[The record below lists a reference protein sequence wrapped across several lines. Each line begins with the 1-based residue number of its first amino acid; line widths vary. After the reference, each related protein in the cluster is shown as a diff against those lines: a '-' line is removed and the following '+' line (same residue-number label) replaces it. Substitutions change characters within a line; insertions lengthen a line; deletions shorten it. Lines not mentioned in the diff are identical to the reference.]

1 MPKKERT
8 SDSTMNNM
16 YDVIPLRRML
26 VPPTMMVPLLIGR
39 SATLSAADHSLRGNH
54 YVLCVPQKREI
65 ENKRN
70 PSASDLYR
78 YGTICDIVQHF
89 PLPDGNMRLLLQGLF
104 RVKVDRFTRIGDQLR
119 ATYTLAPKTGMLI
132 GPRTTAY
139 MRNLKNAFETYA
151 KLNKNLPDELMKDF
165 ENLTEPEDCFYF
177 ILTYIEQD
185 LKTKERLFEI
195 DDLDDSIQALLR
207 VLHTEIEIMK
217 LERQIEG
224 KVKQTLSKLQKEY
237 YLTEQLK
244 IIHKELGISKE
255 AEDELIELRKLV
267 EKANLSP
274 EARLHAEEEL
284 KKLSRL
290 TQHAQDYSVI
300 YSYVNWILELPW
312 DLKKSKDINL
322 QTAEDILNEDHY
334 GLEKV
339 KDRIVEYL
347 AVLKMS
353 QKTTGQILCFVGPP
367 GVGKTSLGKSIARA
381 LDRDFIRISL
391 GGVRDEAEI
400 RGHRR
405 TYVAALPGVIMQSMK
420 KAGSTNPLI
429 MMDEIDKMSMD
440 FRGDPS
446 AALLEVLDPEQNFN
460 FRDHYLDFG
469 YDLSH
474 VLFITTANHLGSI
487 PRPLIDRMEIL
498 YLPGYTQYEKLNIAK
513 RHLIPKQLE
522 KHDVAGR
529 IDIEFEDLSIEK
541 IIALYTREAGVRE
554 LERKISAVIRK
565 IVKKYMK
572 DNAQTI
578 YKVTPI
584 DIETYLGIPE
594 HLYSEINREDAIG
607 VVTGLAWTSA
617 GGETLQV
624 ETVKMKG
631 DGKIKLTGNL
641 GEVMKESAQAAYSF
655 ARKHAGEYGIEE
667 DFNKK
672 YDVHLHI
679 PEGAIPKDGP
689 SAGVTM
695 VTSIVSVLSD
705 RPVDHNIAMTGEI
718 TLSGKVLPIGGLA
731 EKMIAAKRA
740 GITTLIIP
748 EKNRPSL
755 IEIAAE
761 IKEGMTINFAET
773 IDDVL
778 KLALK

>member
-1 MPKKERT
+1 MPSKNNT
-8 SDSTMNNM
+8 SDKKMNNT

-26 VPPTMMVPLLIGR
+26 VAPTMMVPLLIGR
-39 SATLSAADHSLRGNH
+39 SATLSAADHSLRGSH

-78 YGTICDIVQHF
+78 YGTICNIVQHF

-104 RVKVDRFTRIGDQLR
+104 RVKVERFTRVGDQLR
-119 ATYTLAPKTGMLI
+119 ATYSLAPKTAMPG
-132 GPRTTAY
+132 GPRVTAF

-165 ENLTEPEDCFYF
+165 ESLTEPEDCFYF

-195 DDLDDSIQALLR
+195 EDLDASIQALLR
-207 VLHTEIEIMK
+207 ILHTEIEIMK

-244 IIHKELGISKE
+244 IIHKELGITKE
-255 AEDELIELRKLV
+255 AEDELIELRKQV

-274 EARLHAEEEL
+274 EARQHAEEEL

-300 YSYVNWILELPW
+300 YGYINWILELPW
-312 DLKKSKDINL
+312 EPKKSKDINL

-460 FRDHYLDFG
+460 FRDHFLDFG

-513 RHLIPKQLE
+513 RHLIPKQIE
-522 KHDVAGR
+522 KHEVAGK
-529 IDIEFEDLSIEK
+529 IDIEFEDLAIEK

-554 LERKISAVIRK
+554 LERKIAAVIRK
-565 IVKKYMK
+565 IVKNFMK
-572 DNAQTI
+572 DNAQVRYI
-578 YKVTPI
+578 ISPA
-584 DIETYLGIPE
+584 DIEIYLGIPE
-594 HLYSEINREDAIG
+594 HLYSEINREDAVG
-607 VVTGLAWTSA
+607 VVTGLAWTSV

-705 RPVDHNIAMTGEI
+705 RPVDHNVAMTGEI

-755 IEIAAE
+755 SEIAAE
-761 IKEGMTINFAET
+761 IKDGLIIHFAET

-778 KLALK
+778 NLALK

>member
-1 MPKKERT
+1 MPKLKKVGEVQ
-8 SDSTMNNM
+8 MNTT
-16 YDVIPLRRML
+16 YDVIPLRRMIIA
-26 VPPTMMVPLLIGR
+26 PTMIVPLLIGR
-39 SATLSAADHSLRGNH
+39 SATLSAADHSLKGNH
-54 YVLCVPQKREI
+54 YVICVPQKRDLD
-65 ENKRN
+65 NQKN
-70 PSASDLYR
+70 PTASDLYR
-78 YGTICDIVQHF
+78 YGTICNIVQHF
-89 PLPDGNMRLLLQGLF
+89 PLPDGNMRLLLHGLF
-104 RVKVDRFTRIGDQLR
+104 RVRIDRFVRVGDQLR
-119 ATYTLAPKTGMLI
+119 ATYSLAPMTRI
-132 GPRTTAY
+132 PSSPRGTAY
-139 MRNLKNAFETYA
+139 LRNLKNAFENYA
-151 KLNKNLPDELMKDF
+151 KLNKNLPDELLKDF
-165 ENLTEPEDCFYF
+165 DSLTQLEDCFYF

-185 LKTKERLFEI
+185 LKTKERIYEI
-195 DDLDDSIQALLR
+195 DNLSESIQALLR
-207 VLHTEIEIMK
+207 ILHNEVEIMK

-244 IIHKELGISKE
+244 IIHKELGITKE
-255 AEDELIELRKLV
+255 AEDELIELRKQV

-274 EARLHAEEEL
+274 EARQHAEEEL
-284 KKLSRL
+284 KKLERL

-300 YSYVNWILELPW
+300 YGYINWILEIPW
-312 DLKKSKDINL
+312 DPRKSKDIDL

-339 KDRIVEYL
+339 KERIVEFL
-347 AVLKMS
+347 AVMKMS

-460 FRDHYLDFG
+460 FRDHFLDFG

-522 KHDVAGR
+522 KHEVNGKL
-529 IDIEFEDLSIEK
+529 DIKFEDMAIEK
-541 IIALYTREAGVRE
+541 IISLYTREAGVRE

-565 IVKKYMK
+565 IVKNYMK
-572 DNAQTI
+572 DSKMSKFKIKPQ
-578 YKVTPI
+578 
-584 DIETYLGIPE
+584 DIEKYLGIPE
-594 HLYSEINREDAIG
+594 HLYSDINREDAVGI
-607 VVTGLAWTSA
+607 VTGLAWTSA

-631 DGKIKLTGNL
+631 EGKIKLTGNL
-641 GEVMKESAQAAYSF
+641 GEVMKASAQAAYSF
-655 ARKHAGEYGIEE
+655 ARKHATEYGIEE

-672 YDVHLHI
+672 YDLHLHI

-705 RPVDHNIAMTGEI
+705 RPVDHNVAMTGEI

-740 GITTLIIP
+740 GITTIIIP

-755 IEIAAE
+755 SEIAAE
-761 IKEGMTINFAET
+761 IKEGMNIHFAET

-778 KLALK
+778 KIALK